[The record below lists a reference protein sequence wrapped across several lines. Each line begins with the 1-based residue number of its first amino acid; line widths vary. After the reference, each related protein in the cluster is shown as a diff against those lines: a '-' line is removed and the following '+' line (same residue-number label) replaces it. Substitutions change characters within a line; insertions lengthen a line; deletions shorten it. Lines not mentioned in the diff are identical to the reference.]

1 VKITEALQE
10 HKTIGRRILKKQEYI
25 LEYLWRRENEID
37 PLAKEGGSAEVVKRE
52 RQAIRDLQE
61 RQVEL
66 RREIAR
72 ANASNSVTVN
82 GVTKTIADW
91 IVWKRE
97 IAPLT
102 AGQLDQLRQKIREA
116 RAQRQE
122 TRLIGQGRLNQLI
135 RSEEEA
141 EKRPII
147 NIDEA
152 ALAKEIE
159 AFEEIK
165 GQLDGLLS
173 LSNATID
180 I

>member
-1 VKITEALQE
+1 
-10 HKTIGRRILKKQEYI
+10 
-25 LEYLWRRENEID
+25 
-37 PLAKEGGSAEVVKRE
+37 
-52 RQAIRDLQE
+52 
-61 RQVEL
+61 
-66 RREIAR
+66 
-72 ANASNSVTVN
+72 
-82 GVTKTIADW
+82 
-91 IVWKRE
+91 VWKRE